1 MEFISP
7 IFDIYS
13 AYLIVNQGQAT
24 ATNLSSLIDNRLSHD
39 SITRA
44 LSAKEYSS
52 KDLWKVVKPFAQQ
65 ISSSDGVLMVD
76 DSIEEKAY
84 MDENDLIC
92 WHFDHCLKR
101 SVKGVNQI
109 TALYHSEGT
118 SLPVCFEMIHKTVWV
133 NDKKKNKSKRIS
145 AISKQELFRQL
156 IKQSIDNNLVFA
168 YILADS
174 WFSCAENFNFI
185 QDQNRLFIIPL
196 KANRKVA
203 LSLHDKHK
211 GKYQPIESLELE
223 VDKTLQV
230 WVEGVDF
237 PLLLTKQV
245 FQNEDGSE
253 VCNYLVTNDLTA
265 DSQRIKAFYEK
276 RWKIELFHKSVKSLT
291 GYAKSPARTVTT
303 QTNHIF
309 LSMLAFIK
317 LESIKIETKKNHFQ
331 IKKILT
337 LNALKVAWK
346 KLQSMK
352 ENNPML
358 KVAA

>member
-13 AYLIVNQGQAT
+13 DYLIVNQGQAT
-24 ATNLSSLIDNRLSHD
+24 ATNLSAMIDNRLSHD
-39 SITRA
+39 SITRS

-65 ISSSDGVLMVD
+65 IASSDGVLILD

-92 WHFDHCLKR
+92 WHYDHCLKR
-101 SVKGVNQI
+101 SVKGINQM
-109 TALYHSEGT
+109 TALYHSQGT
-118 SLPVCFEMIHKTVWV
+118 SLPVCFKMLHKTVWV
-133 NDKKKNKSKRIS
+133 TDKKTGKPKRIS
-145 AISKQELFRQL
+145 AVTKQELFRQL

-168 YILADS
+168 YVLADS
-174 WFSCAENFNFI
+174 WFSSAENFNYI
-185 QDQNRLFIIPL
+185 QDQNRLFIMPL
-196 KANRKVA
+196 KINRKVA
-203 LSLHDKHK
+203 LSLQEKLK
-211 GKYQPIESLELE
+211 GNYQSIESLELE
-223 VDKTLQV
+223 IDKTLQV

-265 DSQRIKAFYEK
+265 DAQRIKTFYEK
-276 RWKIELFHKSVKSLT
+276 RWKIELFHKSIKSLT

-317 LESIKIETKKNHFQ
+317 LESIRIETKKNHFQ

-346 KLQSMK
+346 KLQILK
-352 ENNPML
+352 QNNSML